1 MPYNMEAANIFIAGT
16 GSSVL
21 LKDKDGFVYNKKK
34 MLKCNS
40 ISVWMCK
47 HAKQEKCYKTVRVKG
62 DAESHVLGS
71 TAVIMGDLPTHT
83 HMVDVKKIVM
93 KAVESDEIRK
103 AAAAGNLNDRPCV
116 SGIVSRTAPEDLE
129 LISSR
134 DSIRKRISRYIL
146 SMIYISVCRIHLY
159 IKKLYIQLF
168 LCKIKF

>member
-1 MPYNMEAANIFIAGT
+1 MEAANIFIAGT

-93 KAVESDEIRK
+93 KAVESH
-103 AAAAGNLNDRPCV
+103 GP
-116 SGIVSRTAPEDLE
+116 
-129 LISSR
+129 
-134 DSIRKRISRYIL
+134 
-146 SMIYISVCRIHLY
+146 
-159 IKKLYIQLF
+159 
-168 LCKIKF
+168 

>member
-93 KAVESDEIRK
+93 KAVESYEIRK

-168 LCKIKF
+168 LYKIKF